1 MIRAL
6 LLLAL
11 MVFAAAA
18 CSNPNAIAAATLT
31 NELDTD
37 TLYSLMTGPLTRPSA
52 YSLNVRNAVR
62 IYDVGTAFEF
72 AFSMDSTGKAVFLP
86 LDVLGLA
93 GTGAVKPGLLPATLT
108 FDAMTEAPLNGYITS
123 DTIPIAEGDRF
134 FLRTAINTCA
144 SLGVPLYGK
153 LQVLDIDTVTTS
165 VTLQVVAN
173 QNCGYRGLGLG
184 IPKN

>member
-1 MIRAL
+1 L
-6 LLLAL
+6 LLLL
-11 MVFAAAA
+11 LLIVAAA
-18 CSNPNAIAAATLT
+18 CSDPNAVATASLT

-37 TLYSLMTGPLTRPSA
+37 TLYSLKTGPLTRPSA

-62 IYDVGTAFEF
+62 IYDVGSSFEF
-72 AFSMDSTGKAVFLP
+72 AFTMDSTGKAVFLP

-93 GTGAVKPGLLPATLT
+93 TGSVKPGLLPTSLS
-108 FDAMTEAPLNGYITS
+108 FDSMTKAPLNGYITS

-144 SLGVPLYGK
+144 ALSASLYGK
-153 LQVLDIDTVTTS
+153 VEVMDIDTANAS
-165 VTLQVVAN
+165 VTLQIVAD
-173 QNCGYRGLGLG
+173 QNCGYRGLQLG